1 MSGVSH
7 PRLNRSRC
15 RPDPNPSIPQSRSHL
30 EERTGS
36 CGSMAY
42 PECSRITKAFQF
54 SLPLFNGVAQAA
66 RTARIER
73 LLVHLVYFV
82 YLVCLVDQTGNSSRR
97 TRQTRKTGQPDRRA
111 RARARCACRRTT
123 RLPFIARIERCTY
136 SLQACSFSLQGW
148 SLIDLPLRA
157 SNEGLRRPRVARAQK
172 IIRAPSPPLFCEQ
185 KGHLAELSGTGI
197 YLGLSLSIPLEG
209 SSG

>member
-1 MSGVSH
+1 
-7 PRLNRSRC
+7 
-15 RPDPNPSIPQSRSHL
+15 
-30 EERTGS
+30 
-36 CGSMAY
+36 MAY

-54 SLPLFNGVAQAA
+54 SLALFNGVVQAA

-73 LLVHLVYFV
+73 LLVHLVCLV

-97 TRQTRKTGQPDRRA
+97 IRQTRKTGQPDRRA
-111 RARARCACRRTT
+111 RARCACRRMT

-172 IIRAPSPPLFCEQ
+172 IIRAPSPPLFREHRTNV
-185 KGHLAELSGTGI
+185 GVLPSFD
-197 YLGLSLSIPLEG
+197 LSLGEWPRLPFTERIERAHSYRARSASKKDTWPLPAHPSE
-209 SSG
+209 